1 MEQKLIILIVED
13 ERVISDGLVY
23 LLRSEGFDTLVCGD
37 FDSGRTTI
45 ETKAFDLALLD
56 LNLPGGSGYQLA
68 RLIKEKSNKPIIMLT
83 ALDSEANVVM
93 GLDQG
98 ADDYITKP
106 FRVRELLSRIYSVL
120 RRYRPGETKTNRL
133 KLGDVEIDPSQAKVW
148 KGEKEILLT
157 SLEYRLLLIF
167 MSEPRRVFTRVQLLE
182 RLWDCAGEFFND
194 NTLTVYIKRLRE
206 KIEDDPQHPILI
218 TTIRGLGYRGGGG
231 D

>member
-1 MEQKLIILIVED
+1 MEQKLVVLIVED
-13 ERVISDGLVY
+13 EQVISDGLVY
-23 LLRSEGFDTLVCGD
+23 LLQNEGFDTLVCGD
-37 FDSGRTTI
+37 FDSAQSTI

-68 RLIKEKSNKPIIMLT
+68 RLIKEQSNKPIIMLT

-98 ADDYITKP
+98 ADDYVTKP

-120 RRYRPGETKTNRL
+120 RRYRHSETKTNRL
-133 KLGDVEIDPSQAKVW
+133 KLGDVEIDVSQAKVW

-167 MSEPRRVFTRVQLLE
+167 ISEPRRVFSRNQLLE
-182 RLWDCAGEFFND
+182 RLWDCAGEYFND

-218 TTIRGLGYRGGGG
+218 TTIRGLGYRGGG